1 LTRQT
6 TEWYPLILKM
16 KSIFKIRPACG
27 AVAMAVA
34 VLAAGCGRPP
44 QALVPAPPDG
54 GDAQRLVTV
63 LDYVSSDYARAVVP
77 GGTVVS
83 ADEYEEQVKFVGD
96 ARALVASVLRPAP
109 GASDP
114 LVAAVAR
121 VEEAVRGKADPAVVA
136 RACREAKAEAVA
148 RFGLRTV
155 PTETPSLDRARAL
168 YAQSCLP
175 CHGAAGD
182 ARTAQA
188 ELLDPKPAS
197 FREPARLA
205 ALSPYRVYNTLTFG
219 VPGTGMASFEALPPS
234 DRWALAFYVLR
245 LGHEGEPA
253 LGPATMS
260 LADQAVRT
268 DPEIVESLRAAGV
281 EDAPRVLAHLRTEAA
296 FQEPPARL
304 ALERTRDMLRAA
316 LVSFE
321 EGRAHEADRRVMD
334 AYLEGFE
341 PLEPRLRA
349 RDAEATS
356 AVETGFRDLRVALQ
370 RGDARAVRATE
381 HDLDR
386 VLEGLAKGQRPAV
399 PMLAAFL
406 IYFREGVEAALLVGA
421 LLAGV
426 RRLGRADA
434 VRYVH
439 LGWMAALPAGVL
451 TWWLASR
458 VLAVRAADR
467 ELSEAVIA
475 LLAAAVLFSMS
486 FWMISKVESRR
497 WTGYLRK
504 GLEASL
510 TRRNLALLA
519 FLSFLAVYRE
529 AAETVLFTQALI
541 LEAPGRPGEVWGGAA
556 AGLFAVIALA
566 VLMNRTVVRLPL
578 GPFFAVSSA
587 LMCVLAISFAGAGIY
602 ELVAAGY
609 LRPRPVP
616 FPEIAW
622 MGIHPDLTA
631 LSVQLTIVT
640 VIAVAALVTLRRPSP
655 APAPGASP
663 PA

>member
-1 LTRQT
+1 
-6 TEWYPLILKM
+6 M
-16 KSIFKIRPACG
+16 AA
-27 AVAMAVA
+27 AVF
-34 VLAAGCGRPP
+34 AGGCSRDPG
-44 QALVPAPPDG
+44 ALVPAPPDG
-54 GDAQRLVTV
+54 GDAQRLVTI
-63 LDYVSSDYARAVVP
+63 LDYVSSDYARAVH
-77 GGTVVS
+77 GRTVVS
-83 ADEYEEQVKFVGD
+83 ADEYDEQVKFVSD
-96 ARALVASVLRPAP
+96 AHALVTALLRSAP
-109 GASDP
+109 GTNDP
-114 LVAAVAR
+114 LVTAVGR
-121 VEEAVRGKADPAVVA
+121 VEATVRAKAEPTEVA
-136 RACREAKAEAVA
+136 RACRDAKAEAVA

-155 PTETPSLDRARAL
+155 PTETPSLDRARTL

-182 ARTAQA
+182 ARTEQA
-188 ELLDPKPAS
+188 ARLDPRPAS

-219 VPGTGMASFEALPPS
+219 VPGTAMASFESLSPS

-253 LGPATMS
+253 RGPARLS

-268 DPEIVESLRAAGV
+268 DPEIADALRASGV
-281 EDAPRVLAHLRTEAA
+281 EDAQRALVHLRTEAA
-296 FQEPPARL
+296 FQEPPATL

-349 RDAEATS
+349 RDAEATA
-356 AVETGFRDLRVALQ
+356 AVEAGFRDLRVALQ
-370 RGDARAVRATE
+370 QGDGRAVRATE
-381 HDLDR
+381 HDVER
-386 VLEGLAKGQRPAV
+386 VLDSLARGRRPAV
-399 PMLAAFL
+399 PMLAGFL

-439 LGWMAALPAGVL
+439 AGWLAALPAGVL
-451 TWWLASR
+451 TWWLSSR

-519 FLSFLAVYRE
+519 GLSFLAVYRE
-529 AAETVLFTQALI
+529 AAETVLFTQALL

-556 AGLFAVIALA
+556 AGLLA
-566 VLMNRTVVRLPL
+566 VLMLATLMNRTVVRLPL

-587 LMCVLAISFAGAGIY
+587 LMCALAISFAGAGIY

-616 FPEIAW
+616 FPEVPW

-631 LSVQLTIVT
+631 LAVQLTIVT
-640 VIAVAALVTLRRPSP
+640 VIAVAAVVTLRRPP
-655 APAPGASP
+655 ETAAHARP
-663 PA
+663 PQT